1 MQTGDRIKQV
11 RIKVGMTQ
19 AELAKRLGVTP
30 QAISQYERGIKKPKI
45 GTLRKIATAL
55 NCNVGDLDN
64 SLPTIYVDTLLSQ
77 NPELEKNFSDAAKN
91 MMQTLYGTTDEWEAK
106 KIIFARWVNNL
117 EEADRKS
124 VFDTIKYLQAL
135 NSEGK
140 MTAAERV
147 EELTQ
152 IPKYQKKDSTADDEY
167 IIEDE

>member
-11 RIKVGMTQ
+11 RLKAGITQ

-45 GTLRKIATAL
+45 ETLRKIATAL
-55 NCNVGDLDN
+55 NCNVSDLDN
-64 SLPTIYVDTLLSQ
+64 SLPTVYIDALLSQ
-77 NPELEKNFSDAAKN
+77 NPELEKKFSDTAKN
-91 MMQTLYGTTDEWEAK
+91 MMLSLYGTTDEWEAR
-106 KIIFARWVNNL
+106 KIVFARWVNN
-117 EEADRKS
+117 
-124 VFDTIKYLQAL
+124 LQAL

-152 IPKYQKKDSTADDEY
+152 IPKYQKKDSTAEDEY
-167 IIEDE
+167 IIEEQ